1 MGTWLRRRRVRDE
14 ATCAEVARV
23 LQRHLDGEIDELTAR
38 RVERHLERCRRCGL
52 EARTYEAIKDALSRA
67 APVDRGALERL
78 REFGRRLAD
87 EAPDGRDTPA

>member
-1 MGTWLRRRRVRDE
+1 MGTWLRRWRGRDE

-38 RVERHLERCRRCGL
+38 RVARHLERCRRCGL
-52 EARTYEAIKDALSRA
+52 EARTYRAIKDALSRS
-67 APVDRGALERL
+67 APIDPGALDRL

-87 EAPDGRDTPA
+87 EATDGRDTTA